1 MNAYGQWVIGLAVAY
16 TAILVVAGR
25 IAKRKASQGAEA
37 FFVGGR
43 GFSPLLVAICITG
56 LFSGSTFIAVL
67 ELSYLKGVSAAWYGV
82 AETLQVLLIAL
93 FLVKPFRQR
102 TLVTISGLIGDYY
115 GRSARAIAGAITSF
129 AFPMWSVATA
139 LAFASA
145 VHVLTDIPMLWSLV
159 LTAALLLAYLQGGGM
174 WSIALS
180 QSINSI
186 AFAIMLFI
194 GIVAVLVGPGL
205 QGLTD
210 LARTHPEYYAADNV
224 GMTQIAAWF
233 GTFVVNVPLAQAAF
247 QMAVSCRTPEEGQRG
262 LYLACWIG
270 LPFVIVATLLGLAA
284 ASALPGD
291 ARGLIAVPRYMVTV
305 LPAPLVGLFFL
316 GIWAC
321 ALGWAGPCQFSGA
334 TSLGRDVMMAV
345 RPVSSEADYVRYTKW
360 SLVLLTILMVVFGIA
375 RSEQSAWWNILAW
388 TARNSATFAPVL
400 AVLLWRGATRSAAL
414 AAMVTGFAAGIAWYE
429 LSGWGIANFAFGIH
443 PVWMGMSINITV
455 LMLVSLVT
463 TQGWNLRSGIVRH
476 AGVALLVC
484 GISLGFIVY
493 AAFGALQPT
502 GLLGLILFS
511 ASLSLALG
519 IMFLLRPLQSGAA
532 DNHVTAIS
540 PVQSSS

>member
-1 MNAYGQWVIGLAVAY
+1 
-16 TAILVVAGR
+16 
-25 IAKRKASQGAEA
+25 
-37 FFVGGR
+37 
-43 GFSPLLVAICITG
+43 
-56 LFSGSTFIAVL
+56 
-67 ELSYLKGVSAAWYGV
+67 
-82 AETLQVLLIAL
+82 
-93 FLVKPFRQR
+93 
-102 TLVTISGLIGDYY
+102 
-115 GRSARAIAGAITSF
+115 
-129 AFPMWSVATA
+129 
-139 LAFASA
+139 
-145 VHVLTDIPMLWSLV
+145 
-159 LTAALLLAYLQGGGM
+159 
-174 WSIALS
+174 
-180 QSINSI
+180 
-186 AFAIMLFI
+186 
-194 GIVAVLVGPGL
+194 
-205 QGLTD
+205 
-210 LARTHPEYYAADNV
+210 
-224 GMTQIAAWF
+224 
-233 GTFVVNVPLAQAAF
+233 
-247 QMAVSCRTPEEGQRG
+247 
-262 LYLACWIG
+262 
-270 LPFVIVATLLGLAA
+270 
-284 ASALPGD
+284 
-291 ARGLIAVPRYMVTV
+291 
-305 LPAPLVGLFFL
+305 
-316 GIWAC
+316 
-321 ALGWAGPCQFSGA
+321 
-334 TSLGRDVMMAV
+334 
-345 RPVSSEADYVRYTKW
+345 
-360 SLVLLTILMVVFGIA
+360 MVVFGIV

-414 AAMVTGFAAGIAWYE
+414 AAMVAGFAAGMLWYE